1 MKTILKQE
9 LRIVGV
15 IGFWVKPEPQVVRDG
30 PNQFRPVVERDLSC
44 PGYILRSNKQGF
56 IWKQVCSCCPRLAAY
71 QYYPS
76 ELRGAA

>member
-30 PNQFRPVVERDLSC
+30 PNQFRPVVEKDPSC
-44 PGYILRSNKQGF
+44 PGYILRSNTQGF
-56 IWKQVCSCCPRLAAY
+56 IWKQVCSCCPRPATH